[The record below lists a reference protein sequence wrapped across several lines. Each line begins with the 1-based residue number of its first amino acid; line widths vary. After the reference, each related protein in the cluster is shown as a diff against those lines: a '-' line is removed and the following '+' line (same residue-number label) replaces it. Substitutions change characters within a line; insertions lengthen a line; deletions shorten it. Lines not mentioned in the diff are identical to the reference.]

1 MQSSDPQMWSLLKHF
16 FKDKGLVKQHIDSY
30 NDFVEKGLQA
40 IVDEVGEIP
49 IEIEEYS
56 LKIKLGKIEI
66 GTPRVT
72 EVDGSERQIYPTEA
86 RVRNLTYAAPLHL
99 EMIPIIGEREGQTEI
114 VYIGDFPVMLKSKIC
129 PLSSLTSEELVRIG
143 EDPLDPGGYFIVNG
157 SERVVVALEDLA
169 PNKILVDVEKTGVT
183 PTYKA
188 KIFSTTVGFRARI
201 EVTMKSDG
209 AIFISMPGVP
219 ADIPIIVMM
228 KALGIEEDAKIA
240 ELVSPEMDVQSE
252 LESSFDKAQGVISV
266 KDAFLFVGN
275 RLAPGQV
282 EEYRMKKA
290 ETVVDRNFLPHLGRA
305 PANRFD
311 KAVFL
316 AEIANRIIELKL
328 GKRGQDDK
336 DHYANKRLKLAGSL
350 LAELFR
356 IAFRN
361 LTRDL
366 KYQLERITVKRHVEL
381 SIVNAVRPGII
392 TERVQHAIATGNWV
406 RGRVGV
412 TQLLDRTNFSSTLSH
427 LRRLQSPLSR
437 SQPNLEARDLHP
449 THWGRLCPNETPEG
463 SNCVVPSTNVLLAD
477 GTQVAISEL
486 ADKWQDTELA
496 TVDIVQD
503 DMAQTTIARYIKT
516 DPSANGTTVFRIT
529 TESGRELIAT
539 EDHPLLAEELRWK
552 PAGEVK
558 LGDRVVV
565 YPLVSPV
572 EKTLHS
578 ARVILTAKHF
588 GHSRR
593 KWEKTWVPDELQR
606 LSLLPL
612 DSLNPKLPVLARI
625 IGAIFS
631 DGHLHMK
638 KSPFV
643 QFSLG
648 TEEDA
653 REVDRDLARLG
664 FKSKIIV
671 KTKHVKRPERQ
682 YQMTIY
688 TVTCYSKT
696 LCVLL
701 EKLGAPAG
709 KKTDTQFLVPAW
721 IMEGSEPLKIEFLS
735 AYLGGDG
742 SKPSVAHI
750 RGKKYSIRMPPI
762 HFHKVVSQEKNGLA
776 FAKQIAKLLED
787 LGCECTQVVSRRDY
801 RRSDG
806 KVMSKISI
814 VPRSSK
820 TTLEAITQKIGYRY
834 AKTKQRQALLVG
846 EYLRICRRLTT
857 ARAERKKLAQKLY
870 GEGQFPSQIAPAL
883 GEKRKTIENWL
894 YWKNYEQTYKPKSM
908 IPTFAEWV
916 RSNVISIGNDDF
928 VLERIV
934 SKEPVSGITDVR
946 DVTTASESHN
956 FIANGFVTH
965 NCGLVKNLALSATI
979 SVGVDPKDVVNKL
992 HKMGVVRLEEA
1003 DKKLRQE
1010 GAQVIVDGIIA
1021 GYCKDPEA
1029 LAEEIKALRRT
1040 AKLSSEVNVV
1050 YYPSTLEGAKPEL
1063 YVNCDAGRVRRPLII
1078 VENGKPKLTED
1089 HVERIQREELRWE
1102 DLIKEGVIEY
1112 LDADEE
1118 ENALVALDSAK
1129 ITERTTHLELASY
1142 ATLGICASLIP
1153 YAEHNQSPRNA
1164 YESAMAKQ
1172 ALGVF
1177 STNFFNRVD
1186 SRAHLLHYPQS
1197 PTVKTKPMEIINFGD
1212 RPCGQNCVVA
1222 VLSFQG
1228 YNMEDAIILNKSSV
1242 DRGLARSTFFRIYEA
1257 ECRQYLGGLR
1267 DKLEVPEAG
1276 IRGYRGDRYYRLLEE
1291 DGIISVESP
1300 VSGNAVLIGRTS
1312 PPRFL
1317 EEYRE
1322 FEVRG
1327 PTKRDSS
1334 VCMRPSESG
1343 VVDLVFMSESIEGSK
1358 LVKVKVR
1365 DLRVPELGD
1374 KFASR
1379 HGQKGVIGLM
1389 VPEEDM
1395 PFTEEG
1401 LVPDIIINPH
1411 AIPSRMTIGQFVET
1425 VAGKVAAIRGEEV
1438 DGTPFSN
1445 ENPDS
1450 LREALLNLGFQYS
1463 GREVLYS
1470 GISGEKLAADV
1481 FIGVVYYQKLHHMV
1495 SDKMHARARG
1505 QVQMLTRQPTEGRA
1519 RGGGLRFG
1527 EMERDCLIG
1536 HGASALLRDRL
1547 LEESDKYV
1555 AIVCENCGLLA
1566 YHDIKQN
1573 KYICRICGEKAV
1585 ISPVAM
1591 SYAFKLL
1598 VQELMALGIAPRVKV
1613 EERA

>member
-1 MQSSDPQMWSLLKHF
+1 MQSSDFQMWNLLKHF
-16 FKDKGLVKQHIDSY
+16 FRDKGLVKQHVDSY

-49 IEIEEYS
+49 IEIEEYP
-56 LKIKLGKIEI
+56 LKIRLGKIEI

-86 RVRNLTYAAPLHL
+86 RVRNLTYASPLHL

-114 VYIGDFPVMLKSKIC
+114 VYIGDFPVMLKSRIC
-129 PLSSLTSEELVRIG
+129 PLSSLTSEELIRIG

-169 PNKILVDVEKTGVT
+169 PNRILVDIEKTGVT

-209 AIFISMPGVP
+209 AMFISMPGVP
-219 ADIPIIVMM
+219 ADLPIIVMM

-240 ELVSPEMDVQSE
+240 EMVSLETDIQSE
-252 LESSFDKAQGVISV
+252 LESSFDKAQGVISA
-266 KDAFLFVGN
+266 KDAFLYIGN

-328 GKRGQDDK
+328 GKREPDDK

-463 SNCVVPSTNVLLAD
+463 SNC
-477 GTQVAISEL
+477 
-486 ADKWQDTELA
+486 
-496 TVDIVQD
+496 
-503 DMAQTTIARYIKT
+503 
-516 DPSANGTTVFRIT
+516 
-529 TESGRELIAT
+529 
-539 EDHPLLAEELRWK
+539 
-552 PAGEVK
+552 
-558 LGDRVVV
+558 
-565 YPLVSPV
+565 
-572 EKTLHS
+572 
-578 ARVILTAKHF
+578 
-588 GHSRR
+588 
-593 KWEKTWVPDELQR
+593 
-606 LSLLPL
+606 
-612 DSLNPKLPVLARI
+612 
-625 IGAIFS
+625 
-631 DGHLHMK
+631 
-638 KSPFV
+638 
-643 QFSLG
+643 
-648 TEEDA
+648 
-653 REVDRDLARLG
+653 
-664 FKSKIIV
+664 
-671 KTKHVKRPERQ
+671 
-682 YQMTIY
+682 
-688 TVTCYSKT
+688 
-696 LCVLL
+696 
-701 EKLGAPAG
+701 
-709 KKTDTQFLVPAW
+709 
-721 IMEGSEPLKIEFLS
+721 
-735 AYLGGDG
+735 
-742 SKPSVAHI
+742 
-750 RGKKYSIRMPPI
+750 
-762 HFHKVVSQEKNGLA
+762 
-776 FAKQIAKLLED
+776 
-787 LGCECTQVVSRRDY
+787 
-801 RRSDG
+801 
-806 KVMSKISI
+806 
-814 VPRSSK
+814 
-820 TTLEAITQKIGYRY
+820 
-834 AKTKQRQALLVG
+834 
-846 EYLRICRRLTT
+846 
-857 ARAERKKLAQKLY
+857 
-870 GEGQFPSQIAPAL
+870 
-883 GEKRKTIENWL
+883 
-894 YWKNYEQTYKPKSM
+894 
-908 IPTFAEWV
+908 
-916 RSNVISIGNDDF
+916 
-928 VLERIV
+928 
-934 SKEPVSGITDVR
+934 
-946 DVTTASESHN
+946 
-956 FIANGFVTH
+956 
-965 NCGLVKNLALSATI
+965 GLVKNLALSSTI
-979 SVGVDPKDVVNKL
+979 SVGVDPKEVVNRL
-992 HKMGVVRLEEA
+992 YKMGVVKLEEA
-1003 DKKLRQE
+1003 DKKLRQD
-1010 GAQVIVDGIIA
+1010 GAKVIVDGIIA
-1021 GYCKDPEA
+1021 GYCKEPEA
-1029 LAEEIKALRRT
+1029 LAKEIRTLRRT

-1050 YYPSTLEGAKPEL
+1050 YYSPTIEGSKPEL
-1063 YVNCDAGRVRRPLII
+1063 YVNSDAGRVRRPLVI

-1089 HVERIQREELRWE
+1089 HIERIQREELGWE
-1102 DLIKEGVIEY
+1102 DLVKEGIIEY

-1118 ENALVALDSAK
+1118 ENALVALDPTK
-1129 ITERTTHLELASY
+1129 ITGRTTHLELASY

-1197 PTVKTKPMEIINFGD
+1197 PTVKTKPMEIINFDD

-1276 IRGYRGDRYYRLLEE
+1276 TRGYRGDRYYRLLEE

-1300 VSGNAVLIGRTS
+1300 VAGNAVLIGRTS

-1379 HGQKGVIGLM
+1379 HGQKGVIGLL
-1389 VPEEDM
+1389 VRGEDM

-1425 VAGKVAAIRGEEV
+1425 IAGKVAAIRGEQV

-1445 ENPDS
+1445 EDPNS
-1450 LREALLNLGFQYS
+1450 LREALLSLGFQYS
-1463 GREVLYS
+1463 GREVLYN
-1470 GISGEKLAADV
+1470 GISGEKLAADIFV
-1481 FIGVVYYQKLHHMV
+1481 GVVYYQKLHHMV

-1547 LEESDKYV
+1547 LEESDKYI

-1598 VQELMALGIAPRVKV
+1598 IQELMALGIAPRVRV

>member
-1 MQSSDPQMWSLLKHF
+1 MQSSDFQMWNLLKHF
-16 FKDKGLVKQHIDSY
+16 FKDKGLVKQHVDSY

-49 IEIEEYS
+49 IEIEEYP
-56 LKIKLGKIEI
+56 LKIKLGKVEI

-114 VYIGDFPVMLKSKIC
+114 VYIGDFPVMLKSRIC

-169 PNKILVDVEKTGVT
+169 PNRILVDIEKTGVT

-209 AIFISMPGVP
+209 ATFISMPGVP
-219 ADIPIIVMM
+219 ADLPIIVMM

-240 ELVSPEMDVQSE
+240 EMVSLETEVQSE
-252 LESSFDKAQGVISV
+252 LESSFDKAQGVISA
-266 KDAFLFVGN
+266 KDAFLYIGN

-290 ETVVDRNFLPHLGRA
+290 ETVLDRNFLPHLGRA
-305 PANRFD
+305 PSNRFD

-316 AEIANRIIELKL
+316 AEIENRIIELKL
-328 GKRGQDDK
+328 GKREPDDK

-412 TQLLDRTNFSSTLSH
+412 TQLLDRTNFCSTLSH

-463 SNCVVPSTNVLLAD
+463 SNC
-477 GTQVAISEL
+477 
-486 ADKWQDTELA
+486 
-496 TVDIVQD
+496 
-503 DMAQTTIARYIKT
+503 
-516 DPSANGTTVFRIT
+516 
-529 TESGRELIAT
+529 
-539 EDHPLLAEELRWK
+539 
-552 PAGEVK
+552 
-558 LGDRVVV
+558 
-565 YPLVSPV
+565 
-572 EKTLHS
+572 
-578 ARVILTAKHF
+578 
-588 GHSRR
+588 
-593 KWEKTWVPDELQR
+593 
-606 LSLLPL
+606 
-612 DSLNPKLPVLARI
+612 
-625 IGAIFS
+625 
-631 DGHLHMK
+631 
-638 KSPFV
+638 
-643 QFSLG
+643 
-648 TEEDA
+648 
-653 REVDRDLARLG
+653 
-664 FKSKIIV
+664 
-671 KTKHVKRPERQ
+671 
-682 YQMTIY
+682 
-688 TVTCYSKT
+688 
-696 LCVLL
+696 
-701 EKLGAPAG
+701 
-709 KKTDTQFLVPAW
+709 
-721 IMEGSEPLKIEFLS
+721 
-735 AYLGGDG
+735 
-742 SKPSVAHI
+742 
-750 RGKKYSIRMPPI
+750 
-762 HFHKVVSQEKNGLA
+762 
-776 FAKQIAKLLED
+776 
-787 LGCECTQVVSRRDY
+787 
-801 RRSDG
+801 
-806 KVMSKISI
+806 
-814 VPRSSK
+814 
-820 TTLEAITQKIGYRY
+820 
-834 AKTKQRQALLVG
+834 
-846 EYLRICRRLTT
+846 
-857 ARAERKKLAQKLY
+857 
-870 GEGQFPSQIAPAL
+870 
-883 GEKRKTIENWL
+883 
-894 YWKNYEQTYKPKSM
+894 
-908 IPTFAEWV
+908 
-916 RSNVISIGNDDF
+916 
-928 VLERIV
+928 
-934 SKEPVSGITDVR
+934 
-946 DVTTASESHN
+946 
-956 FIANGFVTH
+956 
-965 NCGLVKNLALSATI
+965 GLVKNLALSSTI
-979 SVGVDPKDVVNKL
+979 SVGVDPKEVVNRL
-992 HKMGVVRLEEA
+992 YKMGVVKLEEA
-1003 DKKLRQE
+1003 DKKLRQD
-1010 GAQVIVDGIIA
+1010 GAKVIVDGIIA
-1021 GYCKDPEA
+1021 GYCKEPEA
-1029 LAEEIKALRRT
+1029 LAKEIRTLRRA

-1050 YYPSTLEGAKPEL
+1050 YYPPTIEGAKPEL
-1063 YVNCDAGRVRRPLII
+1063 YVNSDAGRVRRPLVI
-1078 VENGKPKLTED
+1078 VESEKPKLTED
-1089 HVERIQREELRWE
+1089 HIERIQREELGWE
-1102 DLIKEGVIEY
+1102 DLVKEGIIEY

-1118 ENALVALDSAK
+1118 ENALVALDPAK
-1129 ITERTTHLELASY
+1129 ITEGTSHLELASY

-1197 PTVKTKPMEIINFGD
+1197 PTVKTKPMEIINFDD

-1276 IRGYRGDRYYRLLEE
+1276 TRGYRGDRYYRLLEE

-1300 VSGNAVLIGRTS
+1300 VAGNAVLIGRTS

-1379 HGQKGVIGLM
+1379 HGQKGVIGLL
-1389 VPEEDM
+1389 VRGEDM

-1425 VAGKVAAIRGEEV
+1425 IAGKVAAIRGEQV

-1445 ENPDS
+1445 EDPNS
-1450 LREALLNLGFQYS
+1450 LREALLSLGFQYS
-1463 GREVLYS
+1463 GREVLYN
-1470 GISGEKLAADV
+1470 GISGEKLAADIFV
-1481 FIGVVYYQKLHHMV
+1481 GVVYYQKLHHMV

-1547 LEESDKYV
+1547 LEESDKYI

-1598 VQELMALGIAPRVKV
+1598 IQELMALGIAPRVRV